1 MFTIPTSLKSICAAK
16 PPYSDNELKCAWQN
30 YLETKTPPESKED
43 RLILASIL
51 NLNRT
56 EYSKITGMKRFQ
68 SPYLTVHNLLV
79 DNTVEA
85 HKALL
90 ESIPSNIEKLLVY
103 PSISIALYA
112 KAALELGKLPDMDK
126 LALFVQQ
133 KGNNFAYR
141 LSSGLLTS
149 AEEALD
155 LDDPFFNKVT
165 SYVQPMFYKRLFLQG
180 SILVASP
187 TQETPYDVTNP
198 LTLYTRRFVE
208 DTPPTTSDTPLRGVV
223 SDVVSGCD
231 TTNPIAPIFS
241 RSDVTTLDEVK
252 RVWAKLKTFKCFTY
266 KSLANSIRD
275 KLSDQEKIAAINL
288 INQTRPNYTEITG
301 HSKLAS
307 PLHILMRK
315 PVDHITRE
323 EHIAL
328 RELLL
333 EEGGLTAMYLLY
345 PSLSVAVQAQA
356 ALATGWPEGGKE
368 LAIKHKEFADH
379 CGATYQNR
387 LNVRFL
393 KRNVDEPDDP
403 FYKEMRK
410 IVPLNATRHVYQA
423 AVAFCK
429 VPCTS
434 MYDINNIVTLKGEC
448 ISPWGA
454 ELPENQFITKGR
466 YRL

>member
-1 MFTIPTSLKSICAAK
+1 MIPQSLLDVCKEQPSAEQIAAMRPVWK
-16 PPYSDNELKCAWQN
+16 AYRT
-30 YLETKTPPESKED
+30 TKKVPDTKEEK
-43 RLILASIL
+43 LILGSIL
-51 NLNRT
+51 NLSRA
-56 EYSKITGMKRFQ
+56 EYKEVTGLQPFQ
-68 SPYLTVHNLLV
+68 SMYLTVN
-79 DNTVEA
+79 DIPTPKGVEA
-85 HKALL
+85 HKALRD
-90 ESIPSNIEKLLVY
+90 SIPTPLELVLLY

-112 KAALELGKLPDMDK
+112 EVA
-126 LALFVQQ
+126 
-133 KGNNFAYR
+133 
-141 LSSGLLTS
+141 LTS
-149 AEEALD
+149 NSLLDTKKYTQYIESIGKSLSYRKSTGLINSAAEETNCE
-155 LDDPFFNKVT
+155 FFDIAINLLGT
-165 SYVQPMFYKRLFLQG
+165 ENFSKRFFLQG
-180 SILVASP
+180 KVLFAEAKP
-187 TQETPYDVTNP
+187 QTKYDIVCP
-198 LTLYTRRFVE
+198 LNL
-208 DTPPTTSDTPLRGVV
+208 TSDTSLTTSLTTSLRDV
-223 SDVVSGCD
+223 SDVVSND
-231 TTNPIAPIFS
+231 MTDPIAPLFS

-328 RELLL
+328 RKLLL

-454 ELPENQFITKGR
+454 ELPENQFITKGK